1 MVSCPWQELELGDH
15 SGTIQPDPG
24 LCLCPM
30 AVVGKFIMLEG
41 KSLDGQYLEYLEVF
55 SLVIEQQE
63 VFGSVYNHLS
73 LMGGAVTSVTHL

>member
-1 MVSCPWQELELGDH
+1 
-15 SGTIQPDPG
+15 
-24 LCLCPM
+24 M

-55 SLVIEQQE
+55 SLVSEQRE